1 VALYGEKE
9 SFASYI
15 LQKNGIKKLDVLK
28 YISHGVSLVPK
39 NMETSLKSL
48 ETDTYLEA
56 YQYAD
61 DWEYDYEYEILM
73 KMKTLMKKAPQKA
86 TFWSTLQLTL
96 PKKQKG

>member
-28 YISHGVSLVPK
+28 YIPTEYPVPK

-61 DWEYDYEYEILM
+61 DWNTIMNM
-73 KMKTLMKKAPQKA
+73 KI
-86 TFWSTLQLTL
+86 
-96 PKKQKG
+96 